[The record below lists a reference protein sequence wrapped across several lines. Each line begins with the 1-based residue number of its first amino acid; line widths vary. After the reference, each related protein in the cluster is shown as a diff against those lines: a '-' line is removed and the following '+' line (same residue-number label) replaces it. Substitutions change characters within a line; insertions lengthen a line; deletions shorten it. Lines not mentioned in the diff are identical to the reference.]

1 LSRFFLRKDIMKVK
15 VIKKSFYDN
24 KVNKIGDII
33 EIREKTIPSWAEALK
48 KSKTENAEENNEN
61 TPKEPE
67 KKDNRIDELAKLSP
81 DEIREKLD
89 ELLNDAIDKGIM
101 IEFENKS
108 DIQLIIELEESL
120 KGKK

>member
-1 LSRFFLRKDIMKVK
+1 MKVK